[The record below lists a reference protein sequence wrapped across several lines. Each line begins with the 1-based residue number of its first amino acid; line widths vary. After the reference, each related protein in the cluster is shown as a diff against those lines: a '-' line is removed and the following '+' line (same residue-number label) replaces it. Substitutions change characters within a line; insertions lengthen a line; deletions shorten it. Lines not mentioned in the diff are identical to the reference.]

1 MPQIKLQNQMV
12 NTIGNEQRRSITKQ
26 EPKPIDQYLQILIKQ
41 IKLKE
46 LPKIHGMQSLVVK
59 LKVTS
64 FFIFKS
70 RYDTQ
75 A

>member
-41 IKLKE
+41 IKLKAITKNTRHAIFSSE
-46 LPKIHGMQSLVVK
+46 TESN
-59 LKVTS
+59 
-64 FFIFKS
+64 FIF
-70 RYDTQ
+70 YI
-75 A
+75 